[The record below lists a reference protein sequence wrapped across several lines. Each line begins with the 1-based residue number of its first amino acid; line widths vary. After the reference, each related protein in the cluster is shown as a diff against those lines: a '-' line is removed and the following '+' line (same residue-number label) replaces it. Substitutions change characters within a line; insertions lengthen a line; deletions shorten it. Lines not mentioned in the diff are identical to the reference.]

1 MDHVYCMKLDFLAKR
16 IYLTMSLI
24 NLPVTYLNVM
34 LDNSFTQNK
43 ADVNDDSVLNLQVHS
58 FRC

>member
-1 MDHVYCMKLDFLAKR
+1 MMMDFLAKG
-16 IYLTMSLI
+16 IYLMMSHI

-43 ADVNDDSVLNLQVHS
+43 ADLNDDSIPS
-58 FRC
+58 

>member
-1 MDHVYCMKLDFLAKR
+1 MKLDFLAKR